1 VKNTV
6 ATTLPREQGVAGN
19 GAAVQRLARRSAR
32 WPQRRFAVGGLVIV
46 VAIVYLVV
54 SSFSS
59 AVQSVV
65 SPGQL
70 LRHGPSLY
78 GQTVRLQGSVVGSV
92 AYSKTTLA
100 HVFRVA
106 GGHAAVL
113 VSYGGDLPGGFKT
126 GAAVEAQGTYNGH
139 LFTAS
144 TLTAK
149 CPTKYAP
156 QNASPSHQA
165 N

>member
-1 VKNTV
+1 M
-6 ATTLPREQGVAGN
+6 ATTLHREQAVASN
-19 GAAVQRLARRSAR
+19 GAAVQQLARRSAR

-70 LRHGPSLY
+70 LSHGPGLY

-106 GGHAAVL
+106 GGHASVL

-149 CPTKYAP
+149 CPTKYQAV
-156 QNASPSHQA
+156 ASSQ
-165 N
+165 

>member
-1 VKNTV
+1 M
-6 ATTLPREQGVAGN
+6 ATTLRGDQAVAGN
-19 GAAVQRLARRSAR
+19 GAAVQQLARRGVR
-32 WPQRRFAVGGLVIV
+32 LPQRRFAVGGLVIV
-46 VAIVYLVV
+46 VAVVYLVV
-54 SSFSS
+54 ASFSS

-70 LRHGPSLY
+70 VRRGSSLN
-78 GQTVRLQGSVVGSV
+78 GQTVRLQGSVVGAD

-126 GAAVEAQGTYNGH
+126 GASVEAQGTYNGH
-139 LFTAS
+139 LFTAA

-149 CPTKYAP
+149 CPTKY
-156 QNASPSHQA
+156 QA
-165 N
+165 VSSRQ

>member
-1 VKNTV
+1 
-6 ATTLPREQGVAGN
+6 
-19 GAAVQRLARRSAR
+19 GAAVRRLARRSAR

-70 LRHGPSLY
+70 LRRDPGLY
-78 GQTVRLQGSVVGSV
+78 GQTVRLQGSVVGTV

-106 GGHAAVL
+106 GGNASVL
-113 VSYGGDLPGGFKT
+113 VSYSGELPGRFKT
-126 GAAVEAQGTYNGH
+126 GAAVEALGTYNYH
-139 LFTAS
+139 LFTAT

-149 CPTKYAP
+149 CPTK
-156 QNASPSHQA
+156 SHA
-165 N
+165 VNTR

>member
-1 VKNTV
+1 M
-6 ATTLPREQGVAGN
+6 ATTLHRDQAVAGT
-19 GAAVQRLARRSAR
+19 GAAVQQLARRSAR

-54 SSFSS
+54 SSFNS

-70 LRHGPSLY
+70 LSRGPGLY
-78 GQTVRLQGSVVGSV
+78 GQTVRLQGSVVGMV
-92 AYSKTTLA
+92 ASSKTTLA

-126 GAAVEAQGTYNGH
+126 GASIEAQGTYNGH
-139 LFTAS
+139 LFTAK

-149 CPTKYAP
+149 CPTKY
-156 QNASPSHQA
+156 QSISSKQ
-165 N
+165 

>member
-1 VKNTV
+1 VKNTM
-6 ATTLPREQGVAGN
+6 ATTLHREQAVAGN
-19 GAAVQRLARRSAR
+19 GAAVQRLVGRSAH

-70 LRHGPSLY
+70 LRHGPGLY
-78 GQTVRLQGSVVGSV
+78 GQTVRLQGSVVGTV
-92 AYSKTTLA
+92 ASSKTTLA

-106 GGHAAVL
+106 GGHASVL

-126 GAAVEAQGTYNGH
+126 GASVEAQGTYNGH
-139 LFTAS
+139 LFTAT

-149 CPTKYAP
+149 CPTKYQAV
-156 QNASPSHQA
+156 ASSQ
-165 N
+165 

>member
-1 VKNTV
+1 M
-6 ATTLPREQGVAGN
+6 ATTLRGDQAVAGN
-19 GAAVQRLARRSAR
+19 GTAVQQLARRNAR
-32 WPQRRFAVGGLVIV
+32 WPQRRFAVGGLVII

-54 SSFSS
+54 ASFSS

-70 LRHGPSLY
+70 LSRGPSLY
-78 GQTVRLQGSVVGSV
+78 GQTVRLQGTVVGSV
-92 AYSKTTLA
+92 SYSKTTLA

-126 GAAVEAQGTYNGH
+126 GASVEAQGTYNSH
-139 LFTAS
+139 LFTAT

-149 CPTKYAP
+149 CPTKYLP
-156 QNASPSHQA
+156 QTR
-165 N
+165 

>member
-1 VKNTV
+1 M
-6 ATTLPREQGVAGN
+6 ATTLHREQAVAGN
-19 GAAVQRLARRSAR
+19 GAAVQRLARRSGR

-70 LRHGPSLY
+70 LSHGPGLY
-78 GQTVRLQGSVVGSV
+78 GQTVRLQGSVVGAV

-106 GGHAAVL
+106 GGHASVL

-126 GAAVEAQGTYNGH
+126 GASVEAQGTYNGH
-139 LFTAS
+139 LFTAT

-149 CPTKYAP
+149 CPTKYLP
-156 QNASPSHQA
+156 QNG
-165 N
+165 

>member
-1 VKNTV
+1 
-6 ATTLPREQGVAGN
+6 L
-19 GAAVQRLARRSAR
+19 
-32 WPQRRFAVGGLVIV
+32 PQRRFALGGLVIV
-46 VAIVYLVV
+46 VAVVYLVV
-54 SSFSS
+54 ASFSS

-70 LRHGPSLY
+70 VRHGSSLN
-78 GQTVRLQGSVVGSV
+78 GQTVRLQGTVVGAD

-126 GAAVEAQGTYNGH
+126 GASVEAQGTYNGH
-139 LFTAS
+139 LFTAA

-149 CPTKYAP
+149 CPTKY
-156 QNASPSHQA
+156 QA
-165 N
+165 VSSRQ

>member
-1 VKNTV
+1 M
-6 ATTLPREQGVAGN
+6 ATTLRGDQAVAGN
-19 GAAVQRLARRSAR
+19 GAAVQQLARRGAR
-32 WPQRRFAVGGLVIV
+32 LPQRRFAVGGLVIV
-46 VAIVYLVV
+46 VAVVYLVV

-70 LRHGPSLY
+70 VSRGPSLY
-78 GQTVRLQGSVVGSV
+78 GQTVRLQGSVVGTA
-92 AYSKTTLA
+92 AYSTTTLA

-106 GGHAAVL
+106 GGHSAVL

-126 GAAVEAQGTYNGH
+126 GASVEAQGTYNGH
-139 LFTAS
+139 LFTAA

-149 CPTKYAP
+149 CPTKY
-156 QNASPSHQA
+156 QA
-165 N
+165 AGSQQ

>member
-1 VKNTV
+1 M
-6 ATTLPREQGVAGN
+6 ATTLRGDQAVAGN
-19 GAAVQRLARRSAR
+19 GAAVQRLARQSAR

-70 LRHGPSLY
+70 LRRDPGLY

-92 AYSKTTLA
+92 AYGKTTLA

-106 GGHAAVL
+106 GGHASVL
-113 VSYGGDLPGGFKT
+113 VSYGGDLPGGFKA

-139 LFTAS
+139 LFTAT

-149 CPTKYAP
+149 CPTKYLP
-156 QNASPSHQA
+156 QTTSPSHQA

>member
-1 VKNTV
+1 M
-6 ATTLPREQGVAGN
+6 ATALRGDQAVAGN
-19 GAAVQRLARRSAR
+19 GAAVQQLARRSAR
-32 WPQRRFAVGGLVIV
+32 WPQRRFAVGGLVIL
-46 VAIVYLVV
+46 VALVYLVV

-78 GQTVRLQGSVVGSV
+78 GQTVRLQGSVVGTV

-106 GGHAAVL
+106 GGHASVF
-113 VSYGGDLPGGFKT
+113 VSYGGDLPGGFKA

-139 LFTAS
+139 LFTAT

-149 CPTKYAP
+149 CPTKYVP

>member
-1 VKNTV
+1 M
-6 ATTLPREQGVAGN
+6 ATTLRGNQAVAGN

-70 LRHGPSLY
+70 LIHGPGLY

-92 AYSKTTLA
+92 AYSKTLA

-106 GGHAAVL
+106 GGHASVL

-139 LFTAS
+139 LFTAT

-149 CPTKYAP
+149 CPTKYVP
-156 QNASPSHQA
+156 QNTSPSDQA

>member
-1 VKNTV
+1 M
-6 ATTLPREQGVAGN
+6 ATTLHREQTVAGN
-19 GAAVQRLARRSAR
+19 GAVVQRLARRSAR

-70 LRHGPSLY
+70 VSRGPGIY
-78 GQTVRLQGSVVGSV
+78 GQTVRLQGSVVGTDTSNK
-92 AYSKTTLA
+92 STLA
-100 HVFRVA
+100 HIFRVA
-106 GGHAAVL
+106 GGHASVL

-139 LFTAS
+139 LFTAA

-156 QNASPSHQA
+156 QTTSPSHA
-165 N
+165 ARP

>member
-1 VKNTV
+1 M
-6 ATTLPREQGVAGN
+6 ATTLRGDQALAGN
-19 GAAVQRLARRSAR
+19 GAVVQRLARRSAR

-70 LRHGPSLY
+70 VKRGSGLY
-78 GQTVRLQGSVVGSV
+78 GQTVRLQGTVVGAD

-126 GAAVEAQGTYNGH
+126 GASVEAQGTYNGH
-139 LFTAS
+139 LFTAA

-149 CPTKYAP
+149 CPTKY
-156 QNASPSHQA
+156 QA
-165 N
+165 VSSRQ